1 MFQVKS
7 ETPNNFK
14 LQILNIVL
22 NRYPSI
28 KFIKPMSM
36 ICVCAIRVNILFCV
50 QVCAYCQES
59 GMEHDAVRKKH

>member
-1 MFQVKS
+1 
-7 ETPNNFK
+7 
-14 LQILNIVL
+14 
-22 NRYPSI
+22 
-28 KFIKPMSM
+28 MSM